1 MNEKT
6 LMHKIMV
13 AVSDAGARIFR
24 NHVGM
29 AYQGTRVQHEML
41 KAGDV
46 LLKNAR
52 PVTHGL
58 GTGSSD
64 LVGWTPVKVTREMV
78 GQTVALFTAIEV
90 KTDSDLTKEQANF
103 LREVRRAGGVA
114 FEARSVDEVVL
125 TIRRWRHGH

>member
-1 MNEKT
+1 MSEKT
-6 LMHKIMV
+6 LMHRIMV
-13 AVSDAGARIFR
+13 AVSDAGTRIFR

-41 KAGDV
+41 QPGDV

-64 LVGWTPVKVTREMV
+64 LVGWTPVKITRAMV
-78 GQTVALFTAIEV
+78 GKTFAVFTAIEV
-90 KTDSDLTKEQANF
+90 KAGTGLSKEQANF
-103 LREVRRAGGVA
+103 LKEVRRAGGLA
-114 FEARSVDEVVL
+114 CEARSVEHAVQ
-125 TIRRWRHGH
+125 TIEEWRE

>member
-1 MNEKT
+1 MSEKN
-6 LMHKIMV
+6 LMHRIMV
-13 AVSDAGARIFR
+13 ALSDQGARIFR

-41 KAGDV
+41 QPGDV

-64 LVGWTPVKVTREMV
+64 LVGWTPVKITRAMV
-78 GQTVALFTAIEV
+78 GQTVAVFTAIEV
-90 KTDSDLTKEQANF
+90 KADSDATEQQRNF
-103 LREVRRAGGVA
+103 IREVRRAGGVA
-114 FEARSVDEVVL
+114 GVARSVEQAVQ
-125 TIRRWRHGH
+125 TIEEWRHA